1 MATLVKTAFFP
12 LWSLSI
18 LLLAWLLLAGH
29 AAFGFHGLALIP
41 LLLALGGTVFS
52 AVHYAEVVAHK
63 VGEPL
68 GGLVLAVSVTIIEAA
83 MIVSMLLTGGDQTL
97 AVARDTIFSV
107 VMIVCSGL
115 VGLCIAVGAWKHHV
129 QGFNVKGST
138 GALSVITA
146 LVVLTMVLPVF
157 TSSPEDAFKPAQLIF
172 VGLASL
178 VLYVAFV
185 LVQTIRHRDY
195 FLPEDDDGETT
206 HSAPPTLT
214 QTLGA
219 LGLLVL
225 GLAAVVLLAK
235 SLSPT
240 VEKLVALAGMPQP
253 VVGLVIA
260 IFVLL
265 PEAVA
270 ATRAA
275 RQNKLQSSLNLAYG
289 SVIAS
294 IGLTIPL
301 VALLSIFM
309 GRPLIL
315 GLDAKDIVLV
325 TLTILL
331 NMVIVQTGRT
341 NILQSSILLVV
352 FASFLFFSIVP

>member
-1 MATLVKTAFFP
+1 MATHAKFSFFP
-12 LWSLSI
+12 VWSLCI

-41 LLLALGGTVFS
+41 LVLVLGGAVFS

-63 VGEPL
+63 VGEPF
-68 GGLVLAVSVTIIEAA
+68 GALVLAVSVTIIEAA
-83 MIVSMLLTGGDQTL
+83 MIVSVLINGGDHSL

-115 VGLCIAVGAWKHHV
+115 VGLCIGVGAWKHHV
-129 QGFNVKGST
+129 QGFNVKGSA

-146 LVVLTMVLPVF
+146 LIVLTMVLPVF
-157 TSSPEDAFKPAQLIF
+157 TSSPEDAFRPAQLIF
-172 VGLASL
+172 VGVASL
-178 VLYVAFV
+178 ILYVAFV

-195 FLPEDDDGETT
+195 FLFESDDEPT
-206 HSAPPTLT
+206 HDATPSLM
-214 QTLGA
+214 QTLFA
-219 LGLLVL
+219 LGLLLL

-240 VEKLVALAGMPQP
+240 VEKLVVLAGMPQP

-260 IFVLL
+260 TFVLL
-265 PEAVA
+265 PEAIA

-275 RQNKLQSSLNLAYG
+275 RQNKLQSSINLAYG

-294 IGLTIPL
+294 IGLTIPV
-301 VALLSIFM
+301 VAVISVLT
-309 GRPLIL
+309 GKTLIL
-315 GLDAKDIVLV
+315 GLDAKDIVLL
-325 TLTILL
+325 TLTTLL
-331 NMVIVQTGRT
+331 NMTIVQSGRT